1 MCALCLERQ
10 DQDDSDG
17 EQNRKIT
24 HNRNL
29 QMRMDRASNPRRPF
43 FSDDHFRPVHLK
55 SSQ

>member
-43 FSDDHFRPVHLK
+43 FPMIISGRFI
-55 SSQ
+55 